1 MPHTSAAH
9 TPPAEPPPATAQ
21 PAVFTAPRHQ
31 VSITTV
37 TLNDQGRVLLV
48 RDPWQAPEWTLP
60 TAALEAGES
69 VRQAAVRCVR
79 ERAAL
84 PVEPDRITG
93 AYKALAPAHLNLT
106 WIAAPATDRPARHG
120 ALWVP
125 THEALELLRA
135 DDADHAPT
143 GRPPLAQRLLDAHA
157 PFGTHMRLHRPRPPA
172 AHTAHGVPAPGAHRP
187 PAR

>member
-9 TPPAEPPPATAQ
+9 TLPAAEPPPATAQ
-21 PAVFTAPRHQ
+21 PHWFTAPRDR

-37 TLNDQGRVLLV
+37 TLNDEGRVLLV

-60 TAALEAGES
+60 TGTLHQGES

-84 PVEPDRITG
+84 AVEPDRVTG
-93 AYKALAPAHLNLT
+93 AYKALAPLHLNLT
-106 WIAAPATDRPARHG
+106 WIAAPASDRPARHG

-125 THEALELLRA
+125 IPEALELLRA
-135 DDADHAPT
+135 DDADQAPT
-143 GRPPLAQRLLDAHA
+143 GRPPLAQRLLDARA
-157 PFGTHMRLHRPRPPA
+157 PFGTHMRLHRPR
-172 AHTAHGVPAPGAHRP
+172 HQGTAQGAHRP